1 MITMK
6 LNCTCIYH
14 LYFLPFFTLSPFF
27 TIFHHFL
34 LCRFPKITE
43 TKSSGYLDTYYSIF
57 TYSGYFVILDTYYSI
72 FTNSGSSD
80 IVKYMIIFSSI
91 TEYTKKLVVLV
102 IIVSSIYSM
111 WWVIILSMKCF
122 LQQSEWL
129 YLLTFFHVTQSHGS
143 KS

>member
-1 MITMK
+1 MK

-27 TIFHHFL
+27 TIFYHFL
-34 LCRFPKITE
+34 QCRFPKITE
-43 TKSSGYLDTYYSIF
+43 TKSSDYLDTCHSIFTNSGYSDIFNYMINFSSITGTKWSGYLDTYYSIF

-102 IIVSSIYSM
+102 IIVSSIFSM
-111 WWVIILSMKCF
+111 W
-122 LQQSEWL
+122 
-129 YLLTFFHVTQSHGS
+129 
-143 KS
+143 

>member
-14 LYFLPFFTLSPFF
+14 LYFFAIFYTF
-27 TIFHHFL
+27 TIFYHFL
-34 LCRFPKITE
+34 LLRFPKITE

-102 IIVSSIYSM
+102 IIVSSIFSM
-111 WWVIILSMKCF
+111 WWVIILLMKCF
-122 LQQSEWL
+122 LQQSEWFC
-129 YLLTFFHVTQSHGS
+129 LLTFFNVTQSDRS